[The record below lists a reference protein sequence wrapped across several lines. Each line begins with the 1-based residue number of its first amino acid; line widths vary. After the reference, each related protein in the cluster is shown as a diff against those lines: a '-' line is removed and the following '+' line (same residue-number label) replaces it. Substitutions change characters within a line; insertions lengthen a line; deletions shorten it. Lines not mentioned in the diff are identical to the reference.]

1 MEHGRYD
8 MTLEDV
14 PGMILSIR
22 QTGVPVGLTAT
33 HTEPGFLLSD
43 GTALLECEKDEN
55 GFYVGGAG
63 MDGMYLKTGRLY
75 EPVRDEDGAVT
86 GFRQMSRF
94 LGTFTGEEQKIIYQ
108 YASNTK
114 ENLLADLDQVVRV
127 VKQPQLRA
135 LFANTRDKL
144 AQVPDPECPRLMSDI
159 RAVYKGRHL
168 QELRERQQN
177 AQKSTKTMKQKRSV
191 ER

>member
-1 MEHGRYD
+1 MEYGRYD
-8 MTLEDV
+8 MTLKDV
-14 PGMILSIR
+14 PGMILNIR

-43 GTALLECEKDEN
+43 GTALLESEKDEN

-86 GFRQMSRF
+86 GFRPMSRF

-108 YASNTK
+108 YAMNTK

-135 LFANTRDKL
+135 LFASTRDKL
-144 AQVPDPECPRLMSDI
+144 AQVPDQECPRLMSDI
-159 RAVYKGRHL
+159 RAAYKGRHL
-168 QELRERQQN
+168 QELRERQRN
-177 AQKSTKTMKQKRSV
+177 TQKSIKTMKPKRSV
-191 ER
+191 AR

>member
-14 PGMILSIR
+14 PGVILSIR

-43 GTALLECEKDEN
+43 GTALLESEKDEN

-75 EPVRDEDGAVT
+75 EPVRDEDGTVT

-94 LGTFTGEEQKIIYQ
+94 LGAFTGEEQKIIYQ
-108 YASNTK
+108 YAMNTK
-114 ENLLADLDQVVRV
+114 ENLLADLDQVTQV

-135 LFANTRDKL
+135 LFASTRNKL
-144 AQVPDPECPRLMSDI
+144 AQVPDQECPRLMGDI
-159 RAVYKGRHL
+159 RGAYKGRHL

-177 AQKSTKTMKQKRSV
+177 AQKSPKNAKRKRSV

>member
-14 PGMILSIR
+14 PGVILSIR
-22 QTGVPVGLTAT
+22 QTGVHAGLTAT

-43 GTALLECEKDEN
+43 GTAILESEKDEN
-55 GFYVGGAG
+55 GFYVGGTG

-86 GFRQMSRF
+86 GFRPMSRF
-94 LGTFTGEEQKIIYQ
+94 LGAFTGEEQKIIYQ
-108 YASNTK
+108 YAMNTK

-135 LFANTRDKL
+135 LFASTRDKL
-144 AQVPDPECPRLMSDI
+144 AQVPDPECPQLMSDI
-159 RAVYKGRHL
+159 RAAYKGRHL

-177 AQKSTKTMKQKRSV
+177 AQKSTKPPKQKRSV

>member
-86 GFRQMSRF
+86 GTPDRSTLRAVQTPQVFETDLLKAALQSALENEVPVTDDCSAVER
-94 LGTFTGEEQKIIYQ
+94 LGKMVYLIDGDE
-108 YASNTK
+108 
-114 ENLLADLDQVVRV
+114 ENLKITTPVDLVIAEAILAER
-127 VKQPQLRA
+127 
-135 LFANTRDKL
+135 
-144 AQVPDPECPRLMSDI
+144 E
-159 RAVYKGRHL
+159 GR
-168 QELRERQQN
+168 
-177 AQKSTKTMKQKRSV
+177 
-191 ER
+191 